1 MKTNAYILVVILS
14 AVLGAGALSSRGPA
28 LDGDPGIRLLSLSS
42 PRTVTPNERFSVYG
56 GLRVPAGTFE
66 KRLLVCDPD
75 ACATHGLG
83 TITGPGEWWGY
94 LGNLSLP
101 TGNYEVVLSLFRPV
115 DELGVAVA
123 QYEWRVTAH

>member
-1 MKTNAYILVVILS
+1 MRALVLVF
-14 AVLGAGALSSRGPA
+14 AVLLVAAIGAVALEARGPA
-28 LDGDPGIRLLSLSS
+28 LAGAPGFRLLSLSS
-42 PRTVTPNERFSVYG
+42 RRTVTRDERFSVYG
-56 GLRVPAGTFE
+56 GLRVPSGTFE

-75 ACATHGLG
+75 ACATHGVG

-101 TGNYEVVLSLFRPV
+101 AGDYEVVLSLLRSV
-115 DELGVAVA
+115 DEMGVAVA